1 MLLFDVNQKTIHHA
15 VYRILQTNNISDEQ
29 VKTSFSVFI
38 RQSLWTQVVNQIIY
52 VKKQMGFGGTD
63 PKQVVKQKL

>member
-1 MLLFDVNQKTIHHA
+1 MLLFNVNQKTIHYA

-29 VKTSFSVFI
+29 VKTYFSVFI

-63 PKQVVKQKL
+63 LKQVVKQKL